1 MASWTTVNDLITTLR
16 KRWATGSY
24 LRDYAQGQSFTPV
37 ELPVRAP
44 SAAELLDRFEEA
56 VRWAERFQRDSHT
69 SDGAERFAV
78 THRTLTGKM
87 LGANQVPA
95 RIRVES
101 FQQLCT
107 LLGTTPEVRVIDA
120 ILEQTRA
127 TVPDLVQWVA
137 AHPLRAIEHHGIWVD
152 LVATVARI
160 DASDAQRRYLRQI
173 DLEGVDTKFL
183 DRHRGLLDELLTAAL
198 PPERIDSRYASSEF
212 ARRFGFLAKPTY
224 TRLRLLAPDPAFP
237 PGVSELTLRNDELAG
252 LELRA
257 STVFVVEN
265 EVSYLAFPAVAASIV
280 VFGSGFGVAGL
291 GELPWLDS
299 REIVYWG
306 DIDTHGFDILHRL
319 RNRFASASSI
329 LMDEETLL
337 AHRRQ
342 WVSEPSPT
350 NRPLGNLTASE
361 TALYTDL
368 IDGRHGQAVRLE
380 QERVRFSLVRRALQ
394 PWMSRAA
401 GSDPSTS
408 CTVRR

>member
-1 MASWTTVNDLITTLR
+1 MASWTTVGDLITTLR

-24 LRDYAQGQSFTPV
+24 LRDYAQGQTFTPI

-44 SAAELLDRFEEA
+44 SAAELLDRFDDA

-69 SDGAERFAV
+69 SDGAARFVV
-78 THRTLTGKM
+78 TNRTVTGKM
-87 LGANQVPA
+87 LGANQLPA

-101 FQQLCT
+101 FGQLCE
-107 LLGTTPEVRVIDA
+107 LLETTPDVRVLDA
-120 ILEQTRA
+120 ILKQTRVTA
-127 TVPDLVQWVA
+127 PDLVPWVA
-137 AHPLRAIEHHGIWVD
+137 THPLRAIEHHGIWAD
-152 LVATVARI
+152 LLATVAWI
-160 DASDAQRRYLRQI
+160 AASNTERLYLRQI

-198 PPERIDSRYASSEF
+198 PPERVDSRYTAGEF
-212 ARRFGFLAKPTY
+212 ARKFGFLAKPTY
-224 TRLRLLAPDPAFP
+224 TRLRLLSPDPAFP
-237 PGVSELTLRNDELAG
+237 SGVSELTLRNEELAG
-252 LELRA
+252 LELSA
-257 STVFVVEN
+257 STVFIVEN
-265 EVSYLAFPAVAASIV
+265 EVSYLAFPAVADSIV

-350 NRPLGNLTASE
+350 SRPLGNLTATES
-361 TALYTDL
+361 ALYKDL
-368 IDGRHGQAVRLE
+368 IDDRHGQAVRLE
-380 QERVRFSLVRRALQ
+380 QERVRFSLVCRALE
-394 PWMSRAA
+394 PWMFRAA
-401 GSDPSTS
+401 HA
-408 CTVRR
+408 